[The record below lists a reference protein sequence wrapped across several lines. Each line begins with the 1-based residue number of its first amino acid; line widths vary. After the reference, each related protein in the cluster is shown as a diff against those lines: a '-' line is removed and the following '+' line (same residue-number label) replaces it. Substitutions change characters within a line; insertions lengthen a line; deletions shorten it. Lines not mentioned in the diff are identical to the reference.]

1 MIKKISVGVVLLIV
15 VGLLFVNSS
24 CKSCK
29 KEEKPVTV
37 DTTAV
42 STAPVNSI
50 DLPHAD
56 TAVIPILS
64 KILDEAFEA
73 SSKKDYNKL
82 GSLLVYRGPDTKR
95 YGYGVFDAK
104 NSYDRKSLSITADV
118 FNKWNRNVEA
128 RECARVFALDQP
140 DGRTLPVLEVIFV
153 GQKTLDRKFFGFLEI
168 DGEYKIAD
176 VTSNL

>member
-1 MIKKISVGVVLLIV
+1 MKRLKPAARKITTNLVHYWFIAGLI
-15 VGLLFVNSS
+15 
-24 CKSCK
+24 
-29 KEEKPVTV
+29 P
-37 DTTAV
+37 
-42 STAPVNSI
+42 
-50 DLPHAD
+50 
-56 TAVIPILS
+56 
-64 KILDEAFEA
+64 
-73 SSKKDYNKL
+73 
-82 GSLLVYRGPDTKR
+82 KR
-95 YGYGVFDAK
+95 YGYGLFDAK

-168 DGEYKIAD
+168 EGEYKIAD